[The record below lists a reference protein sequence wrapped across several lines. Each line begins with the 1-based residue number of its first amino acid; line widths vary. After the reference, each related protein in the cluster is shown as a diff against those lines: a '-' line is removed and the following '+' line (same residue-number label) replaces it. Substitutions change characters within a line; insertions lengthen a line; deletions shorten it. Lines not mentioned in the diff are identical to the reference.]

1 MVRDAR
7 LYRAPHHE
15 GEVITRLNDR
25 NNTQVPE
32 RVRFEL
38 NHDRALS
45 FCFDAFSSNAF
56 SSEVDTGSREENAFF
71 YHLGAEFKRKT
82 GTHFCSIRSLE
93 PVSTSLDNALNDRN
107 NTQSLEYM

>member
-1 MVRDAR
+1 MATWFETHGFAVLLTMR
-7 LYRAPHHE
+7 

-45 FCFDAFSSNAF
+45 FCFDAFSS
-56 SSEVDTGSREENAFF
+56 RE
-71 YHLGAEFKRKT
+71 
-82 GTHFCSIRSLE
+82 
-93 PVSTSLDNALNDRN
+93 PMSTSLENALNDRN